1 MRYLI
6 TMSYD
11 GTRYSG
17 WQKQENS
24 AKTISA
30 KIENVLSVL
39 NGGPVSV
46 QGAGRT
52 DAGVHALAQTATFDL
67 KGSPDPAVILR
78 AFREY
83 LPEDISVHSCNPV
96 DSRFHARLSALGKIY
111 RYEIRTSPCA
121 DVFRRKYQWHLGK
134 TPDAKAMK
142 AGARFLEGTHDFT
155 SFSTKAK
162 SRHGNIRTVSR
173 ISLTEKDGTLSLE
186 FEGDGFLYNMVRIMT
201 GTLIEI
207 GLGKRKPDEIPAI
220 LAARDRSAAGFTAP
234 AQGLTLVKVLYPESA
249 GGSRPD
255 Q

>member
-6 TMSYD
+6 TLSYD

-83 LPEDISVHSCNPV
+83 LPEDISVHSCSPV

-134 TPDAKAMK
+134 TPDAEAMK

-173 ISLTEKDGTLSLE
+173 ISLTEKDQTLSLE
-186 FEGDGFLYNMVRIMT
+186 FEGDGFLYNMVRIIA
-201 GTLIEI
+201 GTLMKI
-207 GLGKRKPDEIPAI
+207 GSGQWKPSRMKQII
-220 LAARDRSAAGFTAP
+220 AARDRQAAGPTAP
-234 AQGLTLVKVLYPESA
+234 PEGLCLIEIELEDP
-249 GGSRPD
+249 PF
-255 Q
+255 